1 MHAAY
6 AIHPCGHDTLRYFLN
21 AHKSPASNDLRKE
34 KEQLVSETENLR
46 AYRSVQ
52 LWMAEV
58 NNMYHLSEAEWEG
71 RLQVLQQFCE
81 AEGKD
86 PDEIIAEA
94 RGARAEKIDYM
105 RRLKRFVKTL
115 TTNPTSAH
123 DYENIIRSFFIN
135 NGARVVTKPY
145 PDVYKQSQ

>member
-1 MHAAY
+1 MSATEDRQGQEPADVQAY
-6 AIHPCGHDTLRYFLN
+6 QSI
-21 AHKSPASNDLRKE
+21 
-34 KEQLVSETENLR
+34 
-46 AYRSVQ
+46 Q
-52 LWMAEV
+52 LWMDVV
-58 NNMYHLSEAEWEG
+58 NKMYHLSEAEWEG
-71 RLQVLQQFCE
+71 RLQIVQQFCE

-94 RGARAEKIDYM
+94 RGDRAEKIDYM

-115 TTNPTSAH
+115 TPNPTLAH

-145 PDVYKQSQ
+145 PDVYNRTQQDT

>member
-1 MHAAY
+1 MSA
-6 AIHPCGHDTLRYFLN
+6 
-21 AHKSPASNDLRKE
+21 
-34 KEQLVSETENLR
+34 TEDKQGSGDVQ
-46 AYRSVQ
+46 AYRSIQ
-52 LWMAEV
+52 LWMDVV
-58 NNMYHLSEAEWEG
+58 NKMYHLSEAEWEG
-71 RLQVLQQFCE
+71 RLQVVQQFCE

-94 RGARAEKIDYM
+94 RGDRAEKIDYM

-115 TTNPTSAH
+115 TPNPMLAH

-145 PDVYKQSQ
+145 PDVYNRTQ

>member
-1 MHAAY
+1 MSATEDRQ
-6 AIHPCGHDTLRYFLN
+6 GQG
-21 AHKSPASNDLRKE
+21 PAD
-34 KEQLVSETENLR
+34 VR
-46 AYRSVQ
+46 AYQAIQ
-52 LWMAEV
+52 LWIDVV
-58 NNMYHLSEAEWEG
+58 NKMYHLSEAEWEG
-71 RLQVLQQFCE
+71 RLQIVQQFCE

-94 RGARAEKIDYM
+94 RGDRAEKIDYM

-115 TTNPTSAH
+115 TPNPTLAH

-145 PDVYKQSQ
+145 PDVYNRTQQDT

>member
-1 MHAAY
+1 MSATEDRQGQGPADVQAY
-6 AIHPCGHDTLRYFLN
+6 QSI
-21 AHKSPASNDLRKE
+21 
-34 KEQLVSETENLR
+34 
-46 AYRSVQ
+46 Q
-52 LWMAEV
+52 LWMDVV
-58 NNMYHLSEAEWEG
+58 NKMYHLSEAEWEG
-71 RLQVLQQFCE
+71 RLQLVQQFCE

-94 RGARAEKIDYM
+94 RGDRAEKIDYM

-115 TTNPTSAH
+115 TPNPTLAH

-145 PDVYKQSQ
+145 PDVYNRTQ

>member
-1 MHAAY
+1 MSA
-6 AIHPCGHDTLRYFLN
+6 
-21 AHKSPASNDLRKE
+21 
-34 KEQLVSETENLR
+34 TEGGQRQGSTDFR
-46 AYRSVQ
+46 AYRSVR
-52 LWMAEV
+52 LWMDVV
-58 NNMYHLSEAEWEG
+58 NKMYHLSEEEWRG
-71 RLQVLQQFCE
+71 RLHVVREFCK

-94 RGARAEKIDYM
+94 RGDRAEKIDYM

-115 TTNPTSAH
+115 TANPTQAH

-145 PDVYKQSQ
+145 SDVYNRTQADG